1 MSDEPIQRRGR
12 KTGEA
17 VAANIRRRIA
27 TGELPIGAKLP
38 TEDELTEAF
47 GIARTTLRE
56 ALRILEFQG
65 LIHIRRGRGGGAT
78 VTMPDLA
85 RLTEPLAVVL
95 QLRHTDVADLDEA
108 RLLLEPHLAGELA
121 RNHTDDDLAALREV
135 LDKATAAA
143 EADDRDAFGEAAAEL
158 HVTLIARG
166 GNETLSVVSQ
176 LLHTLILHRYTRAAH
191 QSDQDLIRRAV
202 RSYRRLYDL
211 IDAGDAANAAS
222 HWEQQMKWVTGV
234 SENDLLNVFDRD
246 A

>member
-1 MSDEPIQRRGR
+1 MADEPIQRRGR